1 MSILTGFE
9 ERTLGAIKGYYP
21 VREISARPYAS
32 MRYPRLLPMMR
43 FRVRR
48 YAIDGFGHLMVMQ
61 TRAMG
66 GLMQLVT
73 ASFTPNSGV
82 SVPYLLIDMMAMG
95 KKRTV
100 FVEYY
105 DTTAMGVH
113 PEQLYALHDRYADV
127 PDYAEKPHW
136 YVDERKRF
144 SLIKGGT
151 SELDAR
157 LTQMVTDSVTAYLE
171 VADQADRD
179 PQNLRGLAAF
189 ADRMVREGNPST
201 GILEKVLGK
210 EGAERF
216 FREAVM
222 PLNNDSEHPA
232 QTGERSNT

>member
-1 MSILTGFE
+1 MLTGFE
-9 ERTLGAIKGYYP
+9 AQALGTIAGRFP
-21 VREISARPYAS
+21 TREIPAGPYAV
-32 MRYPRLLPMMR
+32 MRYPKVLPMMR
-43 FRVRR
+43 FRVKR
-48 YAIDGFGHLMVMQ
+48 YAVDGFGHLMVMQ

-73 ASFTPNSGV
+73 ASFMPNSGV
-82 SVPYLLIDMMAMG
+82 NVPYLLIDMMAMG

-105 DTTAMGVH
+105 DTTALGVH
-113 PEQLYALHDRYADV
+113 PEALYALHDRYADV
-127 PDYAEKPHW
+127 ADYAEKPHW

-151 SELDAR
+151 AADESR
-157 LTQMVTDSVTAYLE
+157 LTQMAAESVAAYIDE
-171 VADQADRD
+171 AAQADRD

-201 GILEKVLGK
+201 GILEKVLGR

-222 PLNNDSEHPA
+222 PLTNE
-232 QTGERSNT
+232 